1 MSVSKQDLLDK
12 VEAAIEARLS
22 GGAVQSYSIGGRNL
36 QYVTLEE
43 LRKLRDQLKRE
54 IASESGN
61 ARTYA
66 KFKNPI

>member
-54 IASESGN
+54 IASESGS

-66 KFKNPI
+66 KFKNPT

>member
-12 VEAAIEARLS
+12 VEAAIDARLS

-54 IASESGN
+54 IASGSGN
-61 ARTYA
+61 TRTYA
-66 KFKNPI
+66 KFTNPT